1 MGLTPTTASTARRAM
16 CRDATMDIHE
26 LFVKFD
32 KYCATCQHEE
42 NAETEPPCDEC
53 LEHPVNWETE
63 KPYCYKART

>member
-1 MGLTPTTASTARRAM
+1 
-16 CRDATMDIHE
+16 MDIHE